1 MSTNK
6 KPRKRYQPKAVRNYC
21 VDKDAI
27 DEMFS
32 AVSRAEL
39 AAEMKLPRG
48 TTSRSDNQY
57 IRTLFNHALT
67 GIGRRG
73 YLDLEERKAAID
85 LIQSGDDAMKSM
97 ARRCSALRPEAP
109 VYVCTA
115 AELQAIRSAVE
126 VAAAFIRDSYETV
139 PVATMMEFYAMCH
152 FIRQIQKGSS
162 IVVTTSEINRFIRLL
177 ERTPAYR
184 WGLL

>member
-1 MSTNK
+1 MSTSK

-21 VDKDAI
+21 I
-27 DEMFS
+27 DRDTIEEMFS
-32 AVSRAEL
+32 AVSRAEM

-48 TTSRSDNQY
+48 AASRSDNQY
-57 IRTLFNHALT
+57 IRTLFSHALT

-73 YLDLEERKAAID
+73 YLDLEERKAAIE

-97 ARRCSALRPEAP
+97 SRRCRALRPDAP

-115 AELQAIRSAVE
+115 AELDAIRSAVE
-126 VAAAFIRDSYETV
+126 GAAAFIRDSYEAV

-152 FIRQIQKGSS
+152 FVKKAGQSS
-162 IVVTTSEINRFIRLL
+162 VVVTTSEINRFIRLL

-184 WGLL
+184 WGFL